1 MYNEKMPFVK
11 KTFHCLN
18 VLDKRRPK
26 SLWKWNKEMHED
38 LNKSQIENIFV
49 FAPALVF
56 NGQKMLS

>member
-26 SLWKWNKEMHED
+26 NKEMHED

-56 NGQKMLS
+56 NGQIMLS